1 MKAARLALFTVTAC
15 MSAATFAAPPDDDRL
30 AQLQRLL
37 SEQTSKLEALRA
49 QLGEQEQVLAELREA
64 VGDEL
69 LDRQRGGADLSGAAG
84 SLALAMA
91 DPQVVPA
98 PQTPAPEQ
106 GPPAPPTAR
115 PAPVNPTVTNQPVPG
130 QPVGEAPRKET
141 RPPEVARIFAEPT
154 ALTRG
159 GDFVIEPSLQSSYWA
174 SDRVALV
181 GYTIIPAILIGL
193 VDVRRVR
200 TTNEVAALTARF
212 GIGNRF
218 EFEARAPYL
227 YTSVDTVS
235 REILTGSA
243 QDNVFNAEGH
253 GLGDVDATMRF
264 QFNHGDYSKPFWI
277 GWLRYRW
284 ATGKDPFEVV
294 TDCVTRCVA
303 NTTGTGLPLEMPTG
317 TGFNS
322 AQAGLTWLYAS
333 DPAVFFGGVSYL
345 HNFPR
350 DNLSRTLLLGEKEF
364 LGEIE
369 PGDIIGFNV
378 GMGLSLN
385 EKASFSIGYDQSIIG
400 KTQQNGIEVP
410 GAVRTTLGNLLL
422 GISYRYNTTST
433 LNLSVGVGVTRDT
446 PDVSFTL
453 RAPITF

>member
-1 MKAARLALFTVTAC
+1 VRAAQFLLLAVAAC
-15 MSAATFAAPPDDDRL
+15 TSAVSIAAQEDDRL
-30 AQLQRLL
+30 AQLQRQLAA
-37 SEQTSKLEALRA
+37 QTARLDALRA
-49 QLGEQEQVLAELREA
+49 QLGEQEQMLAELREA
-64 VGDEL
+64 VSDEL
-69 LDRQRGGADLSGAAG
+69 LERQRGGSDLSGAAG

-91 DPQVVPA
+91 DPPAQGAAVP
-98 PQTPAPEQ
+98 
-106 GPPAPPTAR
+106 
-115 PAPVNPTVTNQPVPG
+115 N

-141 RPPEVARIFAEPT
+141 RAPEVARIFAEPT
-154 ALTRG
+154 ALTRS

-200 TTNEVAALTARF
+200 TTNTVAALTARF

-243 QDNVFNAEGH
+243 QDTVFNAEGH

-284 ATGKDPFEVV
+284 ATGKDPFEVT
-294 TDCVTRCVA
+294 TDCITRCVA

-333 DPAVFFGGVSYL
+333 DPAVFFGGLSYL
-345 HNFPR
+345 YNFPR

-364 LGEIE
+364 LGEVA

-400 KTQQNGIEVP
+400 KTQQNGADVP

-422 GISYRYNTTST
+422 GISYRYNPTST

-446 PDVSFTL
+446 PDISFTL
-453 RAPITF
+453 RTPITF

>member
-1 MKAARLALFTVTAC
+1 MKRLLLAALAACLSAASVAADPDEDRLALLLR
-15 MSAATFAAPPDDDRL
+15 RL
-30 AQLQRLL
+30 A
-37 SEQTSKLEALRA
+37 EQTERLDELRA
-49 QLGEQEQVLAELREA
+49 QLSQQEEVLAALREA

-84 SLALAMA
+84 SLVMAMA
-91 DPQVVPA
+91 DPPVQEPGAAVPSNSK
-98 PQTPAPEQ
+98 PAN
-106 GPPAPPTAR
+106 PA
-115 PAPVNPTVTNQPVPG
+115 VPN

-141 RPPEVARIFAEPT
+141 RAPEVARIFAEPT

-200 TTNEVAALTARF
+200 TTNSVAALTARF

-243 QDNVFNAEGH
+243 QDNVFNAEGK
-253 GLGDVDATMRF
+253 GLGDVDATIRF
-264 QFNHGDYSKPFWI
+264 QLNKGDYSKPFWI

-284 ATGKDPFEVV
+284 ATGKDPFEVT
-294 TDCVTRCVA
+294 TDCITRCVA

-350 DNLSRTLLLGEKEF
+350 DNLSRTLLRGEKEF
-364 LGEIE
+364 LGEVA
-369 PGDIIGFNV
+369 PGDILGFNV

-422 GISYRYNTTST
+422 GISYRYNPTST

>member
-1 MKAARLALFTVTAC
+1 MKRARSVLMALGACLTALSV
-15 MSAATFAAPPDDDRL
+15 SAQSPQEDRL
-30 AQLQRLL
+30 ERLQRLL
-37 SEQTSKLEALRA
+37 AEQSERLESLRA
-49 QLGEQEQVLAELREA
+49 ELGQQEEILAGLRAA
-64 VGDEL
+64 VSEEV
-69 LDRQRGGADLSGAAG
+69 LDRARGGADLSGAAA
-84 SLALAMA
+84 SLALVAQNPA
-91 DPQVVPA
+91 QPTQDPTVPA
-98 PQTPAPEQ
+98 
-106 GPPAPPTAR
+106 
-115 PAPVNPTVTNQPVPG
+115 
-130 QPVGEAPRKET
+130 QPVGEAPRRET
-141 RPPEVARIFAEPT
+141 RAPDVARIFAEPT

-159 GDFVIEPSLQSSYWA
+159 GDFVLEPSLQSSYWA

-200 TTNEVAALTARF
+200 TTNSVGALTARY

-218 EFEARAPYL
+218 EIEARVPYL

-235 REILTGSA
+235 REILTGAA
-243 QDNVFNAEGH
+243 QDSVFNAEGK
-253 GLGDVDATMRF
+253 GLGDVDATMRY
-264 QFNHGDYSKPFWI
+264 QINRGDYSKPFWI
-277 GWLRYRW
+277 AWLRYRW

-345 HNFPR
+345 HNFSR
-350 DNLSRTLLLGEKEF
+350 DNLSRTLLQGEREF

-369 PGDIIGFNV
+369 PGDILGFNV

-422 GISYRYNTTST
+422 GISYRYNPTST

-453 RAPITF
+453 RTPITF

>member
-1 MKAARLALFTVTAC
+1 MKAAKLLLLAVTGC
-15 MSAATFAAPPDDDRL
+15 MSAASIAAQDDDRL
-30 AQLQRLL
+30 AQLQRRLA
-37 SEQTSKLEALRA
+37 EQTARLDALRA
-49 QLGEQEQVLAELREA
+49 QLGEQEQMLAELREA
-64 VGDEL
+64 VSDEML
-69 LDRQRGGADLSGAAG
+69 ERQRGGADLSGAAG
-84 SLALAMA
+84 SLALAMVDSPA
-91 DPQVVPA
+91 QGAAAQAAPAAAVP
-98 PQTPAPEQ
+98 
-106 GPPAPPTAR
+106 
-115 PAPVNPTVTNQPVPG
+115 N
-130 QPVGEAPRKET
+130 QPVGEAPRRET
-141 RPPEVARIFAEPT
+141 RAPEVARIFAEPT

-200 TTNEVAALTARF
+200 TTNTVAALTARF

-243 QDNVFNAEGH
+243 QDTVFNAEGH

-284 ATGKDPFEVV
+284 ATGKDPFEVT
-294 TDCVTRCVA
+294 TDCITRCVA

-333 DPAVFFGGVSYL
+333 DPAVFFGGLSYL
-345 HNFPR
+345 YNFPR

-364 LGEIE
+364 LGEVA

-400 KTQQNGIEVP
+400 KTQQNGADVP

-422 GISYRYNTTST
+422 GISYRYNPTST

-446 PDVSFTL
+446 PDISFTL
-453 RAPITF
+453 RTPITF

>member
-1 MKAARLALFTVTAC
+1 MKGAQSVLLTLSACLTALSV
-15 MSAATFAAPPDDDRL
+15 SAQAPQQDRL
-30 AQLQRLL
+30 GELQRQLAAQ
-37 SEQTSKLEALRA
+37 SERLESLRA
-49 QLGEQEQVLAELREA
+49 ALSQQEEVLASLREA
-64 VGDEL
+64 VSEEI
-69 LDRQRGGADLSGAAG
+69 LDRQRGGTDLSGAAE
-84 SLALAMA
+84 
-91 DPQVVPA
+91 PTVPA
-98 PQTPAPEQ
+98 
-106 GPPAPPTAR
+106 
-115 PAPVNPTVTNQPVPG
+115 
-130 QPVGEAPRKET
+130 QPVGEAPRRET
-141 RPPEVARIFAEPT
+141 RAPEVARIFSEPT

-159 GDFVIEPSLQSSYWA
+159 GDFVLEPSLQSSYWA

-200 TTNEVAALTARF
+200 TTNSVAALTARY

-218 EFEARAPYL
+218 EIEARVPYL

-243 QDNVFNAEGH
+243 QDSVFNAEGK
-253 GLGDVDATMRF
+253 GLGDVDATLRY
-264 QFNHGDYSKPFWI
+264 QINRGDYSKPFWI
-277 GWLRYRW
+277 AWLRYRW
-284 ATGKDPFEVV
+284 ATGKGPFDVV
-294 TDCVTRCVA
+294 TDCVQRCVA

-350 DNLSRTLLLGEKEF
+350 DNLSRTLLQGAKEF
-364 LGEIE
+364 LGEIA
-369 PGDIIGFNV
+369 PGDIVGFNV

-400 KTQQNGIEVP
+400 KTQQNGVEVP

-422 GISYRYNTTST
+422 GVSYRYNPTST

>member
-1 MKAARLALFTVTAC
+1 MNRAKLLLLAVTAC
-15 MSAATFAAPPDDDRL
+15 MSTATLAAQPDEDRL
-30 AQLQRLL
+30 AKLQRLL
-37 SEQTSKLEALRA
+37 AEQDAKLEALRA
-49 QLGEQEQVLAELREA
+49 QLGEQQQVLLELRAA
-64 VGDEL
+64 VQDEL
-69 LDRQRGGADLSGAAG
+69 LDQQRGGADLSAAG
-84 SLALAMA
+84 GSIALAMA
-91 DPQVVPA
+91 DPPA
-98 PQTPAPEQ
+98 TEQ
-106 GPPAPPTAR
+106 GPPAPANK
-115 PAPVNPTVTNQPVPG
+115 PAPATPTVTNPPVPG

-141 RPPEVARIFAEPT
+141 RAPEVARIFAEPT

-159 GDFVIEPSLQSSYWA
+159 GDFVVEPSLQSSYWA

-200 TTNEVAALTARF
+200 TTNSVAALTARF

-243 QDNVFNAEGH
+243 QDNLFNAEGH
-253 GLGDVDATMRF
+253 GLGDVDATVRY

-284 ATGKDPFEVV
+284 ATGKDPFEVT
-294 TDCVTRCVA
+294 TDCVQRCVA

-333 DPAVFFGGVSYL
+333 DPAVFFGGLSYL

-364 LGEIE
+364 LGEVA

-400 KTQQNGIEVP
+400 KTRQNGDDVP

-422 GISYRYNTTST
+422 GISYRYNPTST

>member
-1 MKAARLALFTVTAC
+1 MRAAQFLLLAVGAC
-15 MSAATFAAPPDDDRL
+15 TSAVSIAAQEDDRL
-30 AQLQRLL
+30 AQLQRQLAA
-37 SEQTSKLEALRA
+37 QTARLDALRA
-49 QLGEQEQVLAELREA
+49 QLGEQEQMLAELREA
-64 VGDEL
+64 VSDEL
-69 LDRQRGGADLSGAAG
+69 LERQRGGSDLSGAAG

-91 DPQVVPA
+91 DPPAQGAAVP
-98 PQTPAPEQ
+98 
-106 GPPAPPTAR
+106 
-115 PAPVNPTVTNQPVPG
+115 N

-141 RPPEVARIFAEPT
+141 RAPEVARIFAEPT
-154 ALTRG
+154 ALTRS

-200 TTNEVAALTARF
+200 TTNSVAALTARF

-243 QDNVFNAEGH
+243 QDNVFSAEGH
-253 GLGDVDATMRF
+253 GLGDVDATLRF

-284 ATGKDPFEVV
+284 ATGKDPFEVT
-294 TDCVTRCVA
+294 TDCITRCVA

-333 DPAVFFGGVSYL
+333 DPAVFFGGLSYL
-345 HNFPR
+345 YNFPR

-364 LGEIE
+364 LGEVA

-400 KTQQNGIEVP
+400 KTQQNGADVP

-422 GISYRYNTTST
+422 GISYRYNPTST

-446 PDVSFTL
+446 PDISFTL
-453 RAPITF
+453 RTPITF

>member
-1 MKAARLALFTVTAC
+1 MKRAHVIALALAACLTALG
-15 MSAATFAAPPDDDRL
+15 AAAAEPQVDRL
-30 AQLQRLL
+30 ELLQR
-37 SEQTSKLEALRA
+37 K
-49 QLGEQEQVLAELREA
+49 LAEQSAKLDQLRTQLSQQQEIIEDLRDA
-64 VGDEL
+64 VSEEI
-69 LDRQRGGADLSGAAG
+69 LDRQRGGSDLSGAAA
-84 SLALAMA
+84 SLALVA
-91 DPQVVPA
+91 DAQA
-98 PQTPAPEQ
+98 TAATPAA
-106 GPPAPPTAR
+106 GPQPPPPPQA
-115 PAPVNPTVTNQPVPG
+115 APV
-130 QPVGEAPRKET
+130 QPVGEAPRRET
-141 RPPEVARIFAEPT
+141 RAPEVARIFAEPT

-243 QDNVFNAEGH
+243 QDNVFNAEGQ
-253 GLGDVDATMRF
+253 GLGDVDATIRF
-264 QFNHGDYSKPFWI
+264 QLNKGDYSKPFWI

-364 LGEIE
+364 LGEVE

-422 GISYRYNTTST
+422 GISYRYNATST

-446 PDVSFTL
+446 PDVSFTM

>member
-1 MKAARLALFTVTAC
+1 MKRSRCILLALSACLTALGV
-15 MSAATFAAPPDDDRL
+15 SAQSPPQDRL
-30 AQLQRLL
+30 EKLQRQLAEQ
-37 SEQTSKLEALRA
+37 SERLESLRA
-49 QLGEQEQVLAELREA
+49 ELSQQDQILASLREA
-64 VGDEL
+64 VGEEV
-69 LDRQRGGADLSGAAG
+69 LDRQRGGSDQS
-84 SLALAMA
+84 
-91 DPQVVPA
+91 A
-98 PQTPAPEQ
+98 PTQPI
-106 GPPAPPTAR
+106 PT
-115 PAPVNPTVTNQPVPG
+115 
-130 QPVGEAPRKET
+130 QPVGEAPRRET
-141 RPPEVARIFAEPT
+141 RAPEVARIFAEPT
-154 ALTRG
+154 ALTRS
-159 GDFVIEPSLQSSYWA
+159 GDFVLEPSLQSSYWA

-200 TTNEVAALTARF
+200 TTNSVGALTARM

-218 EFEARAPYL
+218 EIEARVPYL

-235 REILTGSA
+235 REVLTGSS
-243 QDNVFNAEGH
+243 QDNVFNAEGE

-264 QFNHGDYSKPFWI
+264 QINRGDYSKPFWI
-277 GWLRYRW
+277 AWLRYRW

-294 TDCVTRCVA
+294 TDCVQRCVA

-345 HNFPR
+345 HNFAR
-350 DNLSRTLLLGEKEF
+350 DNLSRTLLLGEREP

-369 PGDIIGFNV
+369 PGDILGFNV

-422 GISYRYNTTST
+422 GVSYRYNPNST

>member
-1 MKAARLALFTVTAC
+1 MKRPQIVALLLTAC
-15 MSAATFAAPPDDDRL
+15 LTAMGASAAEPQADRL
-30 AQLQRLL
+30 ELLQRQLADQ
-37 SEQTSKLEALRA
+37 SAKLEALRV
-49 QLGEQEQVLAELREA
+49 QVSQQQEIINDLRDA
-64 VGDEL
+64 VSEEL
-69 LDRQRGGADLSGAAG
+69 LDRQRGGTDLTGAAA
-84 SLALAMA
+84 SLALTA
-91 DPQVVPA
+91 DPQPSA
-98 PQTPAPEQ
+98 ATPAP
-106 GPPAPPTAR
+106 PA
-115 PAPVNPTVTNQPVPG
+115 
-130 QPVGEAPRKET
+130 QPVGEAPKRET

-159 GDFVIEPSLQSSYWA
+159 GDFVFEPSLQTSYWA

-181 GYTIIPAILIGL
+181 GYTVIPAILVGL
-193 VDVRRVR
+193 IDIRRVR
-200 TTNEVAALTARF
+200 TTNEVAAFTARF

-227 YTSVDTVS
+227 YTTSDTVS

-243 QDNVFNAEGH
+243 QDNVFSAEGK

-264 QFNHGDYSKPFWI
+264 QFNKGDYSKPFWI

-284 ATGKDPFEVV
+284 DTGKDPFEVV

-317 TGFNS
+317 TGFNA

-333 DPAVFFGGVSYL
+333 DPAVFFGGISYL

-364 LGEIE
+364 LGEVA

-400 KTQQNGIEVP
+400 RTQQNGIDVP
-410 GAVRTTLGNLLL
+410 GSVRTTLGNLLL
-422 GISYRYNTTST
+422 GVSYRYNQTST
-433 LNLSVGVGVTRDT
+433 LNLSLGVGVTRDT

>member
-1 MKAARLALFTVTAC
+1 MKVAPPLLLAATAC
-15 MSAATFAAPPDDDRL
+15 LSAVSAAATPDDRL
-30 AQLQRLL
+30 VQLQRMLA
-37 SEQTSKLEALRA
+37 EQTAKLDALRE
-49 QLGEQEQVLAELREA
+49 QLGQQEQVLAELRDA
-64 VGDEL
+64 VNDEL
-69 LDRQRGGADLSGAAG
+69 LEQQRGGADLSGAVG

-91 DPQVVPA
+91 DPPA
-98 PQTPAPEQ
+98 EQ
-106 GPPAPPTAR
+106 GPPAPANK
-115 PAPVNPTVTNQPVPG
+115 PAPTNPAPTGNAAVPA

-141 RPPEVARIFAEPT
+141 RAPEVARIFSEPT
-154 ALTRG
+154 ALTHG
-159 GDFVIEPSLQSSYWA
+159 GDFVVEPSLQSSYWA

-200 TTNEVAALTARF
+200 TTNSVAALTARF

-243 QDNVFNAEGH
+243 QDNVFNAKGE
-253 GLGDVDATMRF
+253 GLGDVDATVRF

-284 ATGKDPFEVV
+284 ATGKDPFEVT
-294 TDCVTRCVA
+294 TDCVQRCIS

-322 AQAGLTWLYAS
+322 AQAGFTWLYAS

-345 HNFPR
+345 YNFPR
-350 DNLSRTLLLGEKEF
+350 DNLSRTILGGDKEF
-364 LGEIE
+364 LGEVA
-369 PGDIIGFNV
+369 PGDIVGFNV

-400 KTQQNGIEVP
+400 VTEQNGIAVP
-410 GAVRTTLGNLLL
+410 GSVRTTLGNLLL
-422 GISYRYNTTST
+422 GISYRYNPTST